1 MSHKVAPPSWGDAST
16 PDTRLRSERRRLR
29 IVLYGQSLSGTG
41 HFVRTYELAQA
52 LAARHDVHLIDG
64 GWPVPRPQPAHPFA
78 VLSVPRIRRLA
89 REIVPVDPG
98 QRIDAVL
105 VERRRAYAA
114 ALEQIRPDAVVIE
127 HFPFSKWGLREEI
140 LSLIEHARAVRPGVR
155 VFASVRDI
163 PPGTGDDPRAAPYKD
178 YVLRMLS
185 EYFDGL
191 LVHTDPALVGLEEHI
206 PWTAGIAVPIACTG
220 YVSEKLH
227 GRPARGHG
235 QVIVSTGGA
244 ELPTLVARTLD
255 AWRQLRA
262 GGATGDRRL
271 VVFRPPFERSGQGVP
286 ASEDPSVCFVP
297 FTTEFLP
304 WMAGADLSISQA
316 GYNTCTNVLETRIPA
331 ILVASA
337 AMSDQYPRA
346 RRFAERGLAC
356 ALPSAELT
364 AERLASA
371 MLDAFARGRVAHHID
386 LQGARTTCALIEE
399 WCTEQPA
406 RAQTVREAYA
416 P

>member
-1 MSHKVAPPSWGDAST
+1 MTPLSLRDAST
-16 PDTRLRSERRRLR
+16 RVRSERRLS

-78 VLSVPRIRRLA
+78 LLSVPRIRRLA
-89 REIVPVDPG
+89 REIVPVDPA
-98 QRIDAVL
+98 QHIDAVL
-105 VERRRAYAA
+105 AERRRTYGA
-114 ALEQIRPDAVVIE
+114 ALAQIRPDAVVIE
-127 HFPFSKWGLREEI
+127 HFPFSKWGLRDEI
-140 LSLIEHARAVRPGVR
+140 LSLIERARAVRPDVR

-163 PPGTGDDPRAAPYKD
+163 PPGTGDDPRAAPYQD

-191 LVHTDPALVGLEEHI
+191 LVHTDPALVRLDEHI
-206 PWTAGIAVPIACTG
+206 PWTADIPVPIACTG

-262 GGATGDRRL
+262 DGATGDRRL
-271 VVFRPPFERSGQGVP
+271 VVFRPPFERSGQVVRP
-286 ASEDPSVCFVP
+286 ASEDPTVSFVP
-297 FTTEFLP
+297 FTTDFLP

-331 ILVASA
+331 IMVASA

-346 RRFAERGLAC
+346 RRLAERGLAC
-356 ALPSAELT
+356 AILSAELT

-371 MLDAFARGRVAHHID
+371 MLDAFARGRVAHDID
-386 LQGARTTCALIEE
+386 LQGARTTCALIEA
-399 WCTEQPA
+399 WCTEPPA
-406 RAQTVREAYA
+406 RAQSVREAYA